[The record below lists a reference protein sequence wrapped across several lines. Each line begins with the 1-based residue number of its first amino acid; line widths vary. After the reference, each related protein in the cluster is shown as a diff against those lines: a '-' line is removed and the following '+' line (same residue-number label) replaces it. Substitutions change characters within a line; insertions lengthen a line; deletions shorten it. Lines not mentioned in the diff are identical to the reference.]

1 MRREVDH
8 NCESL
13 DSTRRGIAFH
23 EKAACG
29 YPLLTKLADNRP
41 PNGETKVTLAN
52 TASMAIG
59 EMREFAGFAPCEQRY
74 IKRSLDI
81 GLSRSD
87 AFKLWG
93 RSEAENV
100 AIRRQYVAYQDLK
113 ALRDRIPVEGALGE
127 VERFIGKLVRM
138 AVCDLE
144 QERLN
149 SFSAFRFLYERLLG
163 AEARPYLPA
172 AFCAAAA
179 LPQIRPQ
186 QRKVLL
192 QSLSEAA
199 ATAPGWSEQE
209 PSFYPEYVEEAEA
222 A

>member
-1 MRREVDH
+1 M
-8 NCESL
+8 
-13 DSTRRGIAFH
+13 
-23 EKAACG
+23 
-29 YPLLTKLADNRP
+29 
-41 PNGETKVTLAN
+41 TLAK
-52 TASMAIG
+52 TSTMAIG
-59 EMREFAGFAPCEQRY
+59 EMREFAAFAACEQRY

-81 GLSRSD
+81 GLGRCD

-93 RSEAENV
+93 RTEAENT

-113 ALRDRIPVEGALGE
+113 VLRDLVPQEGGMSE

-138 AVCDLE
+138 TAFDLS

-163 AEARPYLPA
+163 PDARPYLPA

-179 LPQIRPQ
+179 LPTIRPQ

-199 ATAPGWSEQE
+199 ATAPGWSDRR
-209 PSFYPEYVEEAEA
+209 PSFYPEYVEDVEA